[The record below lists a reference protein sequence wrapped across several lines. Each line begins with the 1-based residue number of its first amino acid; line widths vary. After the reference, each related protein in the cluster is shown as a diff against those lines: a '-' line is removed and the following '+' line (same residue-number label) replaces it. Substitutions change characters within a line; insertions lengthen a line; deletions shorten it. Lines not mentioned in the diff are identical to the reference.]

1 MLDARKLQVLRAIVE
16 DYVATR
22 EPVAS
27 KTLVERYRLGVSSA
41 TVRNDMAVLEDEGYI
56 TQPHTSAGRVPTDQG
71 YRLFVDQLMQ
81 LRALTPAESRAIGRM
96 LEGAVDIDDV
106 MKRTVRL
113 LSHLTNQ
120 VALIQ
125 YPSFSRSKVRH
136 VDVIALTDTRL
147 MVLVVADT
155 GRVEQRVIETSEP
168 VTETFISEVRG
179 RLLEIMPG
187 HYFGEASLLLEGFD
201 SNFAPNQHAWVK
213 SIVSEIASTLIEKS
227 DDRVVLSGTANLARL
242 GETLGMTLEA
252 MLEELEENVALLQ
265 LIADDCQNE
274 SVEAL
279 RVRIGRENPLA
290 GFETASVVSAGY
302 GTDSASVA
310 HLGVVGPTRMDYSE
324 TILMV
329 QAVANYLSQYVNRS
343 R

>member
-1 MLDARKLQVLRAIVE
+1 MLDARKLQVLQAIVQ

-81 LRALTPAESRAIGRM
+81 LRSLTPAESRAIGRM

-113 LSHLTNQ
+113 LSHMTNQ

-125 YPSFSRSKVRH
+125 YPSFSQSKVRH
-136 VDVIALTDTRL
+136 VDVISLTDTRL
-147 MVLVVADT
+147 MVLIVTDT

-168 VTETFISEVRG
+168 VTDAFIADVRY
-179 RLLEIMPG
+179 RLLQVMPG
-187 HYFGEASLLLEGFD
+187 HYFSEATLKLEGFETG
-201 SNFAPNQHAWVK
+201 FLPTERAWVS
-213 SIVSEIASTLIEKS
+213 SIVSEIASTLIERN
-227 DDRVVLSGTANLARL
+227 DERVVLSGTANLARL

-265 LIADDCQNE
+265 LIADDYE
-274 SVEAL
+274 TEGVDPL

-302 GTDSASVA
+302 GSDQAVVA

-329 QAVANYLSQYVNRS
+329 QAVANYLSQYVKRS

>member
-1 MLDARKLQVLRAIVE
+1 MLDSRKLQVLRAIVE

-81 LRALTPAESRAIGRM
+81 LRSLTPAESRAIGRM

-136 VDVIALTDTRL
+136 VDVISLTDTRL

-155 GRVEQRVIETSEP
+155 GRVEQRVIEISQP
-168 VTETFISEVRG
+168 VTEAFIADVRG
-179 RLLEIMPG
+179 RLLQVMPG
-187 HYFGEASLLLEGFD
+187 HYFGEAASLLEGFEKSFTPLERD
-201 SNFAPNQHAWVK
+201 WVR
-213 SIVSEIASTLIEKS
+213 SIVSEIASTLVEKS
-227 DDRVVLSGTANLARL
+227 DDRVVLSGTANLSRL

-265 LIADDCQNE
+265 LIADDIEPENTD
-274 SVEAL
+274 AL

-302 GTDSASVA
+302 GSDPTAVA

-329 QAVANYLSQYVNRS
+329 QAVSNYLSQYVKRS